1 MTAITAASRTYNRI
15 WLNLVALTAA
25 EVLLACVQLRPALM
39 LTALIGLS
47 MGKGVLIVAY
57 FMHLKFERLSL
68 FFALF
73 PALIA
78 IILALLAL
86 MPDAAR
92 MVELRP
98 Q

>member
-1 MTAITAASRTYNRI
+1 MTAITAVLSTYNRI
-15 WLNLVALTAA
+15 WFNLVALTAA

>member
-1 MTAITAASRTYNRI
+1 MAAIAAALRTYNRI

-25 EVLLACVQLRPALM
+25 EVLLAGVQFRPGLM

-47 MGKGVLIVAY
+47 VVKAVLIVAY

-73 PALIA
+73 PTLIA
-78 IILALLAL
+78 MILALLAL

-92 MVELRP
+92 MAELRP